1 MAIPASIEP
10 LPGQSSSAPTVL
22 ESALEASRRLTEL
35 LTQAETEC
43 ARGRLPD
50 LLRERISKDNMRD

>member
-10 LPGQSSSAPTVL
+10 FPGQSSSALTVL
-22 ESALEASRRLTEL
+22 ESRRLTEL
-35 LTQAETEC
+35 LTQAETQC

-50 LLRERISKDNMRD
+50 LLRERISKDNMRG